1 MTLFLHRFFQN
12 KNLDLDKNKMASFF
26 FECES
31 APEYFPGF
39 TGYTWVMD
47 DRLHGLHPGYT
58 GYAVKNP
65 CNLSS
70 ITRM

>member
-1 MTLFLHRFFQN
+1 
-12 KNLDLDKNKMASFF
+12 MASFF
-26 FECES
+26 FECDA

-39 TGYTWVMD
+39 TGYTRVMD